1 MLAGLDISET
11 SCKYYATISYGFTL
25 RLLPREFTTNR
36 RLEGTPLLA
45 SPKGKLACTTTYIH
59 LMHFQYLNVADV
71 RVRYLATESKGDPVL
86 LIHGLGGSIESWIN
100 NVEAISSHEH
110 QVIALDLPGFGLS
123 DKPKITYT
131 IRYYTNFISQFV
143 KRLRI
148 DSHSLSI
155 IGNSLGGHI
164 AAEFAINY
172 PLAVSKLVLVSP
184 AGALPVSFKGTPVLR
199 SYINIVK
206 AKTVQ
211 QVRSALFG
219 IDKNVKS
226 IEYDYAKMFFQRLA
240 LPGAKEAFLSAL
252 NGSAH
257 APRVNN
263 RLNKIKAKMLLVW
276 GKDDQI
282 IPVNF
287 FHPFI
292 KMKNCRVI
300 ILENCGHTLYVITRI
315 LYHNL
320 SSD

>member
-1 MLAGLDISET
+1 
-11 SCKYYATISYGFTL
+11 
-25 RLLPREFTTNR
+25 
-36 RLEGTPLLA
+36 
-45 SPKGKLACTTTYIH
+45 
-59 LMHFQYLNVADV
+59 MHFQYLNVANV
-71 RVRYLATESKGDPVL
+71 HIRYLATESKGDPVL

-100 NVEAISSHEH
+100 NVETISFHEH

-131 IRYYTNFISQFV
+131 IRYYTNFISQFI
-143 KRLRI
+143 KRLMI

-155 IGNSLGGHI
+155 IANSLGGHI
-164 AAEFAINY
+164 AAEFAIDY
-172 PLAVSKLVLVSP
+172 PLAKLVLVSP

-199 SYINIVK
+199 SYINVVK

-211 QVRSALFG
+211 QVRSALLD

-226 IEYDYAKMFFQRLA
+226 IEYNYAKMFFQRLA
-240 LPGAKEAFLSAL
+240 FPGAKEAFLSAL

-257 APRVNN
+257 APRLNN
-263 RLNKIKAKMLLVW
+263 RLNKIKAKTLLIW

-300 ILENCGHTLYVITRI
+300 LLENCGHTLYKNNSALFNKIVIDF
-315 LYHNL
+315 LKE
-320 SSD
+320 